1 MRANAYSY
9 FPASDGRSSR
19 STRMRGAFGRLRV
32 SSLEGCMPT
41 ATLLLA
47 DDDRLVLTTLAEGF
61 RQAGYNVLEASD
73 GDAAIRIAEEH
84 APDLAILDM
93 RMLGRDGHDVAVW
106 LRRHTDIPFLFLSAY
121 SDELTVT
128 KAIAAG
134 ALGYLI
140 KPLNVTQILP
150 SIEAALTRGRELIAL
165 LEEESHL
172 SAALRIGR
180 QTSVAVGI
188 LMARHHL
195 TEQAA
200 FDRLRS
206 QARAE
211 RRKVSDLAAELIS
224 TAGLNSGGV

>member
-1 MRANAYSY
+1 
-9 FPASDGRSSR
+9 
-19 STRMRGAFGRLRV
+19 
-32 SSLEGCMPT
+32 MPT
-41 ATLLLA
+41 ATLLLV
-47 DDDRLVLTTLAEGF
+47 DDDRLVLTTLAAGF
-61 RQAGYNVLEASD
+61 RQAGYIVLEASD

-93 RMLGRDGHDVAVW
+93 RKLGRDGHDVAVW
-106 LRRHTDIPFLFLSAY
+106 LRGHTDIPFLFLSAY

-150 SIEAALTRGRELIAL
+150 SIEAALKRGRVLIAL
-165 LEEESHL
+165 LEEEAHL

-180 QTSVAVGI
+180 QTSIAVGI
-188 LMARHHL
+188 LMARHRL
-195 TEQAA
+195 AEQAA
-200 FDRLRS
+200 FEKLRS

-224 TAGLNSGGV
+224 AAETNPGSA